1 MIIDKPEHAR
11 RYGVI
16 FIYKK
21 FIMENFNQGQLQDEE
36 ASTLAHFQVDPT
48 DPTPSPED
56 QAEETTEDVE
66 DIHVEED
73 PEEED
78 EDAAEDDDLA

>member
-1 MIIDKPEHAR
+1 MIIYKPEHAR

-16 FIYKK
+16 FIYKN
-21 FIMENFNQGQLQDEE
+21 FIMENLNQGQLQDEE
-36 ASTLAHFQVDPT
+36 ASTLAHFQADPT

-56 QAEETTEDVE
+56 QVEETTEDVE

-78 EDAAEDDDLA
+78 AEEGDDFA